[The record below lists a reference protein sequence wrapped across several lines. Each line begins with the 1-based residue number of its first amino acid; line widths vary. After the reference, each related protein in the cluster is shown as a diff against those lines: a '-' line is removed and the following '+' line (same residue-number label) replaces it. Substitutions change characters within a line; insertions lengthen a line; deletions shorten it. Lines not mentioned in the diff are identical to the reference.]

1 MPPFFSNKYLAM
13 ADLNIK
19 RVSVTA
25 QSAESFSPKSFDE
38 DQEGGKRT
46 SKQKSR
52 KRQPKHFEGGSN
64 VTIIKV
70 GGGTSPATLDQLVSS
85 HVPGSNDTKAV
96 GVVSDYSMKGAPAGG
111 APALA
116 KVILSKTKKK
126 SKVILTAPK
135 TISKP
140 APATKKHK
148 PAKRINVNL
157 RGLTRKLSR
166 AKHIHKKS
174 KEETIEEIKKSLVK
188 ANLIND
194 DSKAPERMLRQ
205 LYADHMVLK
214 KKAL

>member
-1 MPPFFSNKYLAM
+1 M
-13 ADLNIK
+13 ADPNVK

-25 QSAESFSPKSFDE
+25 ESAESFSPKSFDE
-38 DQEGGKRT
+38 AEQEGGKRIT
-46 SKQKSR
+46 KPKSR
-52 KRQPKHFEGGSN
+52 KRQKRFEVGSN

-96 GVVSDYSMKGAPAGG
+96 GIVSDYSMKGAPACGG
-111 APALA
+111 APATASQVLA

-135 TISKP
+135 AISKT
-140 APATKKHK
+140 APATTKKHK
-148 PAKRINVNL
+148 PAKRINMNL
-157 RGLTRKLSR
+157 RGLTRKLSK
-166 AKHIHKKS
+166 AKHIHKKA
-174 KEETIEEIKKSLVK
+174 KEDTIEEIKKALVK
-188 ANLIND
+188 SNLINA

>member
-1 MPPFFSNKYLAM
+1 M
-13 ADLNIK
+13 ADPNVK

-25 QSAESFSPKSFDE
+25 ESAESFSPKSFDE
-38 DQEGGKRT
+38 AEQEGGKRIT
-46 SKQKSR
+46 KPKSR
-52 KRQPKHFEGGSN
+52 KRQKRFEVGSN

-96 GVVSDYSMKGAPAGG
+96 GVVSDYSMKGAPACGG
-111 APALA
+111 ATATATATASQPLA

-135 TISKP
+135 AISKT
-140 APATKKHK
+140 APATTKKHK
-148 PAKRINVNL
+148 PAKRINMNL
-157 RGLTRKLSR
+157 QGLTRKLSK
-166 AKHIHKKS
+166 AKHIHKKA
-174 KEETIEEIKKSLVK
+174 KEDTIEEIKKALVK
-188 ANLIND
+188 SNLINA

>member
-1 MPPFFSNKYLAM
+1 M
-13 ADLNIK
+13 ADPNVK

-25 QSAESFSPKSFDE
+25 ESAESFSPKSFDE
-38 DQEGGKRT
+38 DQEGGKRIT
-46 SKQKSR
+46 KPKSR
-52 KRQPKHFEGGSN
+52 KRQKRFEVGSN

-96 GVVSDYSMKGAPAGG
+96 GVVSDYSMKGAPACGG
-111 APALA
+111 APATATAGRPLA

-135 TISKP
+135 AISKT
-140 APATKKHK
+140 APATTKKHK
-148 PAKRINVNL
+148 PAKRINMNL
-157 RGLTRKLSR
+157 HGLTRKLSK
-166 AKHIHKKS
+166 AKHIHKKA
-174 KEETIEEIKKSLVK
+174 KEDTIEEIKKALVK
-188 ANLIND
+188 ANLINA